1 MDDEQQIEVAAR
13 IGDLLYKF
21 VSDDITDD
29 ERTEMYNWVYSSKEN
44 QELFEEVVYSEKF
57 QESIRDT
64 ARIDVAA
71 ALRSVQARIISME
84 KDNVV
89 QMPPNRRRYSI
100 ALAVAASL
108 GLLIITFGYFYFRK
122 DNTPVRTITVSPVAP
137 KNDLLPGSSKATL
150 ILGNGQVIALET
162 NLEKNLG
169 VQGAADIKELLG
181 GKLNYTMNGAVSK
194 GNENAFNTL
203 VTPKAGQFQLVLSDG
218 TKVWLNNAS
227 SLKYPASFVGS
238 TREVQLEGEA
248 YFEVAHNSSSPFL
261 VKSGNMTIRD
271 IGTSFNV
278 KAYADERLAKVTLI
292 EGGVRVGD
300 LTLKPGQ
307 QAITEGNVIELSKKP
322 NIEQALAWKNGY
334 FQFDR
339 TDIQEVMRELSR
351 WYDVDKVVY
360 EGKQTNR
367 SFSGTIPR
375 DYDASDVLKL
385 LEMVD
390 IHFRIEGKTIV
401 VTE

>member
-1 MDDEQQIEVAAR
+1 MDDKQQLEVAAR

-29 ERTEMYNWVYSSKEN
+29 ERNELNNWVYSSKEN
-44 QELFEEVVYSEKF
+44 QELFEEVVYSEEF
-57 QESIRDT
+57 QESIQDT
-64 ARIDVAA
+64 ANIDVAA
-71 ALRSVQARIISME
+71 ALRSVQARISRE
-84 KDNVV
+84 KNNVV
-89 QMPPNRRRYSI
+89 QMLPNRRRYGV
-100 ALAVAASL
+100 ALAAAASL
-108 GLLIITFGYFYFRK
+108 GLLVIILSYYYFGK
-122 DNTPVRTITVSPVAP
+122 DKTPGKTITVSPMVP
-137 KNDLLPGSSKATL
+137 KNDFLPGSAKANL

-169 VQGAADIKELLG
+169 VQGGANIKELPG
-181 GKLNYTMNGAVSK
+181 GRINYTTEGSPSK
-194 GNENAFNTL
+194 GNEVTFNTL

-261 VKSGNMTIRD
+261 VKSGKLIILD
-271 IGTSFNV
+271 IGTSFNI
-278 KAYADERLAKVTLI
+278 KAYSDERLAKVTLI
-292 EGGVRVGD
+292 EGGVKVGD
-300 LTLKPGQ
+300 FTLKPGQ
-307 QAITEGNVIELSKKP
+307 QAIAESDVVEFSKNP
-322 NIEQALAWKNGY
+322 NIDQALAWKNGY

-339 TDIQEVMRELSR
+339 TNIKEVMRELSR
-351 WYDVDKVVY
+351 WYDVDRVVY
-360 EGKQTNR
+360 KGKQTNR
-367 SFSGTIPR
+367 TFSGTIPR
-375 DYDASDVLKL
+375 NYNASDVLKL